1 MDLHLLSSKLPIY
14 QRGTYNMGINVF
26 NNLPLQ
32 VTEIAYDVEYLQKGL
47 KSFLYLHSFYTLNE
61 YFNYN
66 DY

>member
-1 MDLHLLSSKLPIY
+1 
-14 QRGTYNMGINVF
+14 MGINVF